1 MKEILMKMLLLALTA
16 LTLSQAALAA
26 TPDEVVSSFENSRAV
41 TCKYTRS
48 SSMQICFNTVC
59 EHTEYY
65 SCGDQRLVLKVR
77 SVNYPDGSAVE
88 KVVDSSVGGF

>member
-1 MKEILMKMLLLALTA
+1 MKTLLFTLAA
-16 LTLSQAALAA
+16 IVVSQGALAA
-26 TPDEVVSSFENSRAV
+26 TPDEVVSNFESNRAV
-41 TCKYTRS
+41 SCHYDRS

-65 SCGDQRLVLKVR
+65 SCGDAKLVLKVR
-77 SVNYPDGSAVE
+77 SVTYPDGSANE